1 MYSASRA
8 NDKLRDDAVN
18 DATEE
23 VILID
28 EADRPLGTAGK
39 LDAHERGVLHRAFS
53 VLIHDGSGNLLL
65 QKRHPSKY
73 HSGGLWTNTCCGHP
87 RPGEATHAAAARRLN
102 EEMGFC
108 SQITPLGSLIYR
120 ADVGNGL
127 IEHELVYLFMGHY
140 DGAIDPDPFE
150 VEDWCW
156 LPVTDVRRQV
166 AAEPDRFT
174 YWFRRYLEES
184 WPLADIEAAPQDA

>member
-1 MYSASRA
+1 MGE
-8 NDKLRDDAVN
+8 AVD

-65 QKRHPSKY
+65 QKRHPAKY

-87 RPGEATHAAAARRLN
+87 RPSEATHAAAGRRLK
-102 EEMGFC
+102 EEMGF
-108 SQITPLGSLIYR
+108 SSELTPLGSLIYR
-120 ADVGNGL
+120 AEVGNGL
-127 IEHELVYLFMGHY
+127 IEHELVYLFMGHH
-140 DGAIDPDPFE
+140 DGVIDPDPSE
-150 VEDWCW
+150 AEDWCW
-156 LPVTDVRRQV
+156 LPVAEVRRRV
-166 AAEPDRFT
+166 GCEPDRFT

-184 WPLADIEAAPQDA
+184 WPLADIEAAPHDA